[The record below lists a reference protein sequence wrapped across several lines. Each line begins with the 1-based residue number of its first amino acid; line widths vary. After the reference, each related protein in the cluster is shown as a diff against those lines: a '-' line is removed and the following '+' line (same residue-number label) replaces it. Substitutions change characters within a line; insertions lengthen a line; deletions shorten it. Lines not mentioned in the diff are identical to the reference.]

1 MARISGVDDAAV
13 DNYAAAVFAA
23 QQRHYGQ
30 ALENHLL
37 YARRPS
43 ILKAVRGMWAGLD
56 QSATLDA
63 TLLALLNVR
72 VAGLIGCPF

>member
-1 MARISGVDDAAV
+1 MARIPGVDEAAV
-13 DNYAAAVFAA
+13 DSYAAAVFAA
-23 QQRHYGQ
+23 QQRNYGQ
-30 ALENHLL
+30 ALENHRL

-56 QSATLDA
+56 QSATLA
-63 TLLALLNVR
+63 PTLVALLNVR